1 MASTTGSPS
10 LITVWLKSI
19 NFNIY
24 SKFLNFYGILNE
36 AKTWKFH
43 HYNAVKTNILAAQY
57 NRKQSTEY

>member
-1 MASTTGSPS
+1 MASATGSPS

-43 HYNAVKTNILAAQY
+43 HYNAVKTNILAVQY